1 MNIKILK
8 LNKGER
14 MRISTAEIKIM
25 IKECIRIPG
34 MYTATDFRNYINMNS
49 QKEVTRGQ
57 ISGAISQLIDSKEI
71 IRVGRGLYSKDTQ
84 SIKKTTNDEAEDTL
98 KNNIYNTLSKIE
110 DELMNAIGAVNV
122 WEVNSDNFAV
132 ITKMRE
138 LKDSIEEIK
147 RQCQ

>member
-1 MNIKILK
+1 M
-8 LNKGER
+8 
-14 MRISTAEIKIM
+14 
-25 IKECIRIPG
+25 
-34 MYTATDFRNYINMNS
+34 
-49 QKEVTRGQ
+49 
-57 ISGAISQLIDSKEI
+57 
-71 IRVGRGLYSKDTQ
+71 
-84 SIKKTTNDEAEDTL
+84 
-98 KNNIYNTLSKIE
+98 SKIE

>member
-1 MNIKILK
+1 MK
-8 LNKGER
+8 
-14 MRISTAEIKIM
+14 ISTAEIKIM
-25 IKECIRIPG
+25 IKECIGTSG
-34 MYTATDFRNYINMNS
+34 MYTATDFRNYINTNS

-84 SIKKTTNDEAEDTL
+84 DAKKTTNDEAEDTL
-98 KNNIYNTLSKIE
+98 KNGIYNTLSKIE

-122 WEVNSDNFAV
+122 WELNSANFAI

>member
-1 MNIKILK
+1 MK
-8 LNKGER
+8 
-14 MRISTAEIKIM
+14 ISTAEIKIM

-84 SIKKTTNDEAEDTL
+84 SISIKKTTNDEAEDIL

>member
-1 MNIKILK
+1 
-8 LNKGER
+8 
-14 MRISTAEIKIM
+14 
-25 IKECIRIPG
+25 

-98 KNNIYNTLSKIE
+98 KNDIYNTLSKME

-122 WEVNSDNFAV
+122 WELNSDNFAV